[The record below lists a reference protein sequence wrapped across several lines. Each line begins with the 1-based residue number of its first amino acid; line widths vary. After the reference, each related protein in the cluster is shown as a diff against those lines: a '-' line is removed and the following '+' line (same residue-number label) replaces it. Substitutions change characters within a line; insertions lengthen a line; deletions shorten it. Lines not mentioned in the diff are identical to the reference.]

1 MIQHVVFRLAD
12 SLPRDVVK
20 ALALLDRSAQR
31 KRVESLLDTGHGDM
45 TLRRPQAAM
54 VVCDA
59 LKHFDGER
67 YYLHA
72 WCVMPN
78 HVHVAFEPIDPYELG
93 AIVGSWKSFTA
104 KVINRNLGRDGRL
117 WAPDYYDRFIR
128 DEAHY
133 AATISYIEGNPVK
146 AKLCAAPEDWR
157 YSSACPDD

>member
-1 MIQHVVFRLAD
+1 
-12 SLPRDVVK
+12 
-20 ALALLDRSAQR
+20 
-31 KRVESLLDTGHGDM
+31 
-45 TLRRPQAAM
+45 M

-104 KVINRNLGRDGRL
+104 KVINRNLGRDGMGARL
-117 WAPDYYDRFIR
+117 LRPIYPR
-128 DEAHY
+128 
-133 AATISYIEGNPVK
+133 
-146 AKLCAAPEDWR
+146 
-157 YSSACPDD
+157 